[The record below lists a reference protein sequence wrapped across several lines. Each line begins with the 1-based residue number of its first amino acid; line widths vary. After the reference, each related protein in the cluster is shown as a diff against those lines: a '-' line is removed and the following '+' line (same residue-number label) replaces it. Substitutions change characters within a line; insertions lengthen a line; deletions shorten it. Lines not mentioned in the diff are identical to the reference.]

1 MKIGKIKISRT
12 WLVIIIIIL
21 IAVGYYVVKPLFK
34 SPTDAFVLEK
44 VGKGDVLQEVSETGS
59 VKATDNISLGFKTV
73 GRIQN
78 INVYVGN
85 EVKRGQV
92 LASIDASQLSSQL
105 GNYKAAL
112 DVAKAQYQKLLNGYT
127 PEDIKIYQDTRDAAQ
142 HDLDNEYISAINT
155 LDDAYTKIYNSFN
168 VVNNI
173 QTSYFSLVDQQGI
186 KVNDSKIKINESMVN
201 TKNYLDIAK
210 ASSDRENIDNAI
222 SQTINFLNNVSSAL
236 KIVRD
241 MTDESVY
248 YTKISSADKASLDT
262 QKTSINTALTSVTN
276 LQQDIVA
283 YKIALQKAESN
294 LTLRRAEPRSE
305 DIDVYKAQIEQAQA
319 NVNLYQS
326 QLNDTSLRSPID
338 GRITKVNSKIGE
350 VVSTNESVINLL
362 SSNPF
367 QIKVDIYEQDIVNV
381 KEGNTVKIIL
391 VAFPKQT
398 FEGKVISID
407 PAEKIVD
414 NVVYYEI
421 TIDFPNQP
429 EGIKSGM
436 TADITIETA
445 KKENVLRVPKNA
457 VENIDGKD
465 IIQVA
470 NWGKIE
476 DRQIETGLEGNDYYE
491 IVSGLQEGDQIITGK
506 K

>member
-1 MKIGKIKISRT
+1 
-12 WLVIIIIIL
+12 V
-21 IAVGYYVVKPLFK
+21 VGYYVVKPLFK
-34 SPTDAFVLEK
+34 SPTDAYVLEK
-44 VGKGDVLQEVSETGS
+44 VSRGDVLQEVSETGS

-85 EVKRGQV
+85 EVKKGQV

-105 GNYKAAL
+105 ENYKAAL

-142 HDLDNEYISAINT
+142 HDFNNEYISAINT

-173 QTSYFSLVDQQGI
+173 QISYFSLIDQQGI

-201 TKNYLDIAK
+201 AKNYLDIAR
-210 ASSDRENIDNAI
+210 ASSDKENIDNAI

-248 YTKISSADKASLDT
+248 YTEVSSTDKASLDT
-262 QKTSINTALTSVTN
+262 QKTNINTALTSVTD
-276 LQQDIVA
+276 LQQGIVA
-283 YKIALQKAESN
+283 YKIALQKAENN
-294 LTLRRAEPRSE
+294 LVLRQAEPRPE

-338 GRITKVNSKIGE
+338 GRITKVNSKTGE

-381 KEGNTVKIIL
+381 KEGNTVKITL

-398 FEGKVISID
+398 FEGRVVSID

-421 TIDFPNQP
+421 TVDFPNQP

-436 TADITIETA
+436 TADIVVETA

-457 VENIDGKD
+457 VENIDGKE

-476 DRQIETGLEGNDYYE
+476 DRQITTGLEGNDYYE
-491 IVSGLQEGDQIITGK
+491 IVSGLREGDQIITGK

>member
-1 MKIGKIKISRT
+1 MKIKISRT

-21 IAVGYYVVKPLFK
+21 IVVGYYVVKPLFK
-34 SPTDAFVLEK
+34 SPTDAYVLEK
-44 VGKGDVLQEVSETGS
+44 VSRGDVLQEVSETGS

-85 EVKRGQV
+85 EVKKGQV

-105 GNYKAAL
+105 ENYKAAL

-142 HDLDNEYISAINT
+142 HDFNNEYISAINT

-173 QTSYFSLVDQQGI
+173 QISYFSLIDQQGI

-201 TKNYLDIAK
+201 AKNYLDIAR
-210 ASSDRENIDNAI
+210 ASSDKENIDNAI

-248 YTKISSADKASLDT
+248 YTEVSSTDKASLDT
-262 QKTSINTALTSVTN
+262 QKTNINTALTSVTD
-276 LQQDIVA
+276 LQQGIVA
-283 YKIALQKAESN
+283 YKIALQKAENN
-294 LTLRRAEPRSE
+294 LVLRQAEPRPE

-338 GRITKVNSKIGE
+338 GRITKVNSKTGE

-381 KEGNTVKIIL
+381 KEGNTVKITL

-398 FEGKVISID
+398 FEGRVVSID

-421 TIDFPNQP
+421 TVDFPNQP

-436 TADITIETA
+436 TADIVVETA

-457 VENIDGKD
+457 VENIDGKE

-476 DRQIETGLEGNDYYE
+476 DRQITTGLEGNDYYE
-491 IVSGLQEGDQIITGK
+491 IVSGLREGDQIITGK